1 MKVLPKKFKS
11 VIIGAGPGGYT
22 AAIRIAAL
30 GGSVCIIEKANLGG
44 VCVNTGCIP
53 TKFLIS
59 VAKLLSSIKK
69 SGRFGIEA
77 NDVSHD
83 IKKIQEQT
91 RRVATKSA
99 KGIGSLLKSYGVHV
113 ISGVAFI
120 ENPTEVSVYES
131 DKKENE
137 LATLKSENI
146 IIATGASPITLAS
159 SKKVLTSND
168 VFELEAL
175 PKNLLIVG
183 GGYIGLEFAFI
194 FNSLGVKV
202 SVVEKLPRILNTEDE
217 DISKEIKRMMERKG
231 IEVRE
236 NTELKD
242 VENDIKH
249 DAMLVA
255 IGRKPNFNQE
265 ELNKLKVKFTDNG
278 IETDSSMRTNIE
290 GIYAIG
296 DVNGKSLLAHTA
308 AREGIVAAENIMG
321 KKTKI
326 DYKTIPSAV
335 FTIPEIASVGEG
347 KGKVGRFP
355 FMANGK
361 ATATNETEGFVKVYL
376 DKKKL
381 VGASI
386 IGQGAS
392 DLIAVV
398 QGFLG
403 KTIEEIK
410 SVVIAHPTLPEAIF
424 EAILDSEKEAINLPK
439 KT

>member
-11 VIIGAGPGGYT
+11 IIIGAGPGGYT
-22 AAIRIAAL
+22 AAIKIAAL

-77 NDVSHD
+77 SSVPHD
-83 IKKIQEQT
+83 IKKIHEQT
-91 RRVATKSA
+91 RRVATKSV

-113 ISGVAFI
+113 ISGVASI
-120 ENPTEVSVYES
+120 ESPTEVSVHES
-131 DKKENE
+131 NKKENE
-137 LATLKSENI
+137 LAALKAENI
-146 IIATGASPITLAS
+146 IIATGASPVTFVSI
-159 SKKVLTSND
+159 KKVLTSDD
-168 VFELEAL
+168 VFELKTL

-217 DISKEIKRMMERKG
+217 DISKEIKRIMERKG

-242 VENDIKH
+242 VENDINH
-249 DAMLVA
+249 DAVLVA
-255 IGRKPNFNQE
+255 IGRKPNFNQK
-265 ELNKLKVKFTDNG
+265 ELSKLKVKFTDKG
-278 IETDSSMRTNIE
+278 IETDLSMRTNIE
-290 GIYAIG
+290 GIYAVG

-326 DYKTIPSAV
+326 DYKAIPSAI
-335 FTIPEIASVGEG
+335 FTIPEVASVGER

-355 FMANGK
+355 FIANGK
-361 ATATNETEGFVKVYL
+361 AAASNETEGFVKVYL

-392 DLIAVV
+392 DLIAVI